1 MTNLV
6 LSRVV
11 ASVTELKKNPMG
23 TVQAGDGEAVAIL
36 NHNAP
41 AFYCVP
47 APLYERMMDRLEDAE
62 LHAIADARREEAV
75 HRVTLDEL

>member
-1 MTNLV
+1 MASLV
-6 LSRVV
+6 LSRVA

-23 TVQAGDGEAVAIL
+23 TVQAGNGEAVAIL

-47 APLYERMMDRLEDAE
+47 AALYERMMDRLEDAE
-62 LHAIADARREEAV
+62 LHAIADARRDEPM